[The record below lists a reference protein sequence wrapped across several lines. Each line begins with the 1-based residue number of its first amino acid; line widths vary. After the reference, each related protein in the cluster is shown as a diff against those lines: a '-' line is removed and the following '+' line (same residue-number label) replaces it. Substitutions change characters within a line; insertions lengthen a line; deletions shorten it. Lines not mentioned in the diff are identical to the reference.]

1 MAAFYGDFVVPSMLA
16 QPSDLAAYTGA
27 DAPPANAS
35 ILLRSASTLVLDA
48 TSQAYYTVDPTTGLA
63 TDSQIATALL
73 TATCIQ
79 AAAWAAI
86 GYDPTT
92 GGVQTASVV
101 QSSKAGGASDTF
113 ADANIAAQARQ
124 AAINGLVPDAV
135 RVLRLNNL
143 LLPNPWVFG

>member
-1 MAAFYGDFVVPSMLA
+1 MPAYYGDFVVPELLA
-16 QPSDLAAYTGA
+16 EVADWDASVYGPSPSNAAR
-27 DAPPANAS
+27 
-35 ILLRSASTLVLDA
+35 LLTAATVLVLDA
-48 TSQAYYTVDPTTGLA
+48 TNQAYYNVDSSTGLA
-63 TDSQIATALL
+63 TDTQIADAL
-73 TATCIQ
+73 TMATVIQ

-86 GYDPTT
+86 GYDPAT

-124 AAINGLVPDAV
+124 AAITGLVPDAV

-143 LLPNPWVFG
+143 LIPNPWVFG